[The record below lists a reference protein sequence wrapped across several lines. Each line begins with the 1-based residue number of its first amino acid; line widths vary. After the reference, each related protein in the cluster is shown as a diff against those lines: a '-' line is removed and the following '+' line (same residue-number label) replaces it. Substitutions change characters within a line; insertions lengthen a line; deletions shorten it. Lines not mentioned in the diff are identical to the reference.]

1 MKHPPVALVIGDLVA
16 SRRSRDRTALHA
28 TVTQALDEVNE
39 LVTPLRPL
47 RVSAGDEYQ
56 GVYATVGDALA
67 ATLLVRVRLLPEA
80 DVRHGVGW
88 GPVTVLDA
96 EGRVEDGPGWWAA
109 RAAIEHVQQA
119 QVEPRSRRLRTACRR
134 AEGASLPSL
143 PAVNAA
149 LVLRDELV
157 TGLSPRGVSVLRGL
171 LEDRSQQEIATALS
185 ISPSAVSQ
193 RVRSDGLAAV
203 VTAHELLAELQH
215 DDDEEAP

>member
-1 MKHPPVALVIGDLVA
+1 MKPLPVALVIGDLVA
-16 SRRSRDRTALHA
+16 SRRSGDRTALHA
-28 TVTQALDEVNE
+28 SLTHALAEVND
-39 LVTPLRPL
+39 LVATVRPL

-56 GVYATVGDALA
+56 GVFATLGDALA

-96 EGRVEDGPGWWAA
+96 EDRVEDGPGWWAA
-109 RAAIEHVQQA
+109 RAAIEHVKQA
-119 QVEPRSRRLRTACRR
+119 ESEPRSRSLRTACRR
-134 AEGASLPSL
+134 AEGTSLPSL
-143 PAVNAA
+143 SAVNAA

-157 TGLSPRGVSVLRGL
+157 TGLSPRAVSVLRGL
-171 LEDRSQQEIATALS
+171 LEGRSQQEIANELS

-203 VTAHELLAELQH
+203 VTAHELLGRVQH
-215 DDDEEAP
+215 DGEEEP

>member
-1 MKHPPVALVIGDLVA
+1 MKPEPVALVIGDLVA
-16 SRRSRDRTALHA
+16 SRRSGDRTALHA
-28 TVTQALDEVNE
+28 SLTHALAEVND
-39 LVTPLRPL
+39 LVAHVRPL
-47 RVSAGDEYQ
+47 KVSAGDEYQ

-67 ATLLVRVRLLPEA
+67 ATLLVRARLLPEA

-96 EGRVEDGPGWWAA
+96 QDRVEDGPGWWAA
-109 RAAIEHVQQA
+109 REAIDHVKQA
-119 QVEPRSRRLRTACRR
+119 QSEPRSRSLRTACRR
-134 AEGASLPSL
+134 AEGVSLASL

-157 TGLSPRGVSVLRGL
+157 SGLSPRAVWVLRGL
-171 LEDRSQQEIATALS
+171 LEGRSQQEIADELA

-203 VTAHELLAELQH
+203 VTAHELLAKVRH
-215 DDDEEAP
+215 DGEEEA